1 MELAALLLFTCV
13 KKTEDNP
20 TENTNV
26 IFLILLAFFSDTSGW
41 CVQRQSFKKKKRER
55 ERLTGDWTKPRC
67 EYTSF
72 KAKGHLKLAELS
84 HVLPPPHPTQSQQGY
99 KSPNCCHIVCEL
111 FRSFVSHICK
121 VSAPVPEMNRN
132 LVFTK
137 PKCRK

>member
-26 IFLILLAFFSDTSGW
+26 IFLIQVDGVSKDNHL
-41 CVQRQSFKKKKRER
+41 KKKRER

-111 FRSFVSHICK
+111 FQSFVSHICK